1 MKLLPVWS
9 AAVLMLLI
17 DISAVPPSRAQQP
30 SFEPID
36 FADSEHGI
44 EELVEQ
50 KLLQGEPGV
59 EKRRHSFLGK
69 RRHSFLGK
77 RRHSFLGKRRHS
89 FLGKRR
95 HSFMG
100 KRRHSFMGKRRHS
113 FLGKRRH
120 SFLGKRRHGFI
131 GKRGQHTGDSV
142 ADFDDDY

>member
-1 MKLLPVWS
+1 MKLLPVLS
-9 AAVLMLLI
+9 AAVLILLI

-36 FADSEHGI
+36 LADSEHGI

-50 KLLQGEPGV
+50 KLLQGEQGV

-95 HSFMG
+95 HSFLESVDTHSFLG
-100 KRRHSFMGKRRHS
+100 KRRHSFMGKRRAIR
-113 FLGKRRH
+113 F
-120 SFLGKRRHGFI
+120 
-131 GKRGQHTGDSV
+131 
-142 ADFDDDY
+142 